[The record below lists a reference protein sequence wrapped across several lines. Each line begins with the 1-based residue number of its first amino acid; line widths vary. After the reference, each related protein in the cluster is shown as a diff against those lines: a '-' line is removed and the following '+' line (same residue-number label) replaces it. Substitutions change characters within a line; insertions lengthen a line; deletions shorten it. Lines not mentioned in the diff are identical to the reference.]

1 MARDDAWIAGIDT
14 SVLWSVDRRSA
25 AASVMLKQVSKKG
38 ERVRVVS
45 GRTTIRPAVVWRV
58 LAVGL
63 VRRFRHASVAG
74 NESAGT
80 GGKIHTRTGPA
91 AISVSR
97 VLKESFSTQ
106 REKAQTNRLSQ

>member
-1 MARDDAWIAGIDT
+1 MARDDAWIAGIDP

-80 GGKIHTRTGPA
+80 RREDQFKNMG
-91 AISVSR
+91 SVSP
-97 VLKESFSTQ
+97 VSVSKSTYPRAGGDQ
-106 REKAQTNRLSQ
+106 RPPLHP